1 MKWFWLSFG
10 DPKTGKWLGG
20 CWVEALTAH
29 GAIQSSHDEG
39 LNPGGEV
46 SVMQLGKGD
55 SRPLAEQLG
64 RLLQKSDFPE
74 GELEQYDPRQI

>member
-10 DPKTGKWLGG
+10 DPGTGKWLGG
-20 CWVEALTAH
+20 CWIDAPPGSDPIRL
-29 GAIQSSHDEG
+29 SHERG

-46 SVMQLGKGD
+46 HVLQLGEGD
-55 SRPLAEQLG
+55 EAPPPEQQG

-74 GELEQYDPRQI
+74 GELEAM